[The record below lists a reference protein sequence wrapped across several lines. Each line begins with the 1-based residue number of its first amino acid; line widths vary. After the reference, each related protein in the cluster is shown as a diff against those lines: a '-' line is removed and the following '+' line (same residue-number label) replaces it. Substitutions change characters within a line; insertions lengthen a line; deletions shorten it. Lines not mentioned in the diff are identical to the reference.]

1 MPDFCIETHV
11 VDLCHVGEPFV
22 TLAKRYTP
30 LQALPAAFPPTSGI
44 RAHPTNA
51 CTLVLAHALG
61 YHKETWEPVISHLF
75 SQALADESGPNI
87 TAIWT
92 FDSPDHGES
101 ASLNRSIPTS
111 ALRSGRVSCRAYGS
125 VILALMRSELL
136 QNPSDSRLVLVG
148 HSAGATGVALLS
160 TYPPSPKDVPVS
172 SIIMIEP
179 WMVHPDIAITAEVRA
194 LNESLSQSG
203 LRRRDA
209 WSGRDE
215 ARAYFG
221 TRGVWKDWDARVLD
235 LYVRYG
241 LSPAPPTHT
250 SGGVVLSFP
259 RHNEGVAYADLGE
272 GQDALKRLRALLVGA
287 CSHYFGR
294 DTVGCVESHSG
305 DAMQSRPG
313 QRHGIHHDSPQDRA
327 HGPAAE
333 PEARS
338 RSDLENPRELA
349 PDEDITGKALTP
361 RYLVVSM
368 ARCSHHANPWL
379 TTDCLHHCLISRQSY
394 VGVSKTKPEL
404 HRAVSYSRT
413 TYVGQEEIDA
423 VRGNVR

>member
-87 TAIWT
+87 TEIWT

-101 ASLNRSIPTS
+101 APLNRSIPTS

-272 GQDALKRLRALLVGA
+272 GQDALKRLSGL
-287 CSHYFGR
+287 CSSVPVHIILGETQSVASKAIQAMLCNRDQGR
-294 DTVGCVESHSG
+294 DMESITILPKTGHMAPQQSPKLV
-305 DAMQSRPG
+305 AEAIWRILVSSRPMK
-313 QRHGIHHDSPQDRA
+313 IS
-327 HGPAAE
+327 
-333 PEARS
+333 
-338 RSDLENPRELA
+338 L
-349 PDEDITGKALTP
+349 GKL
-361 RYLVVSM
+361 
-368 ARCSHHANPWL
+368 
-379 TTDCLHHCLISRQSY
+379 
-394 VGVSKTKPEL
+394 
-404 HRAVSYSRT
+404 
-413 TYVGQEEIDA
+413 
-423 VRGNVR
+423 